1 MNEQDKEAHK
11 KWYQNYLALYHPSI
25 SQAIIQAEHHME
37 ETWEAALTYERENN
51 SPNEAYIKM
60 LQDTV
65 ESQKKQVTSDLI
77 QKKAV
82 VEYCY
87 DHLDKMWAAKITGIL
102 LGCDFR
108 DAKEHA
114 DEFFKYCEEEG
125 V

>member
-1 MNEQDKEAHK
+1 MNEQDNEAFEKAMK
-11 KWYQNYLALYHPSI
+11 KLYNQPPSELW
-25 SQAIIQAEHHME
+25 Q
-37 ETWEAALTYERENN
+37 AALAYERENN

-65 ESQKKQVTSDLI
+65 ESQKKEITSDLI

-87 DHLDKMWAAKITGIL
+87 DHLDIMWSAKIVGIL

-108 DAKEHA
+108 DAKYHA